1 MRTQLL
7 FFCLLLLA
15 VFSLTG
21 CTRERPT
28 PTATPTTETTSGSE
42 QGGAEPVVET
52 VGTVAA
58 SPSPTQEAT
67 TPTPE
72 PTATRPVI
80 QYTVRSGD
88 TINSIASSFGIS
100 VQQLRELNN
109 LLDDNIMAGQI
120 LRIPEGE
127 PTPTPEP
134 FRHTV
139 AANETLSSIA
149 ALYGVN
155 YNTLIEVNNIL
166 NPDALQVGQTLLIP
180 GVVAPGAASETETST
195 TDGIATTETT
205 TTSPQDPVIHVVQPG
220 ETLSSI
226 ASLYDVSTADIGAVN
241 NISNPNLLRAG
252 QRLVI
257 PGVTQRQMMEAR
269 SLSHVVQSGESL
281 SEISQQYG
289 VSMQDIMAANDLTD
303 PNTIMV
309 GQRLLIPQP

>member
-7 FFCLLLLA
+7 LSSFILLA
-15 VFSLTG
+15 VLSLTA

-28 PTATPTTETTSGSE
+28 PEATATVESTSGSE
-42 QGGAEPVVET
+42 QGGADPVVET
-52 VGTVAA
+52 VGTTVA
-58 SPSPTQEAT
+58 SPSPSPEAN

-72 PTATRPVI
+72 PIATRAVI

-88 TINSIASSFGIS
+88 TINSIATTFGIS

-139 AANETLSSIA
+139 KVNETLSSIA

-155 YNTLIEVNNIL
+155 SNTLIEVNNIL

-180 GVVAPGAASETETST
+180 GVAAPGAAAGSSTS
-195 TDGIATTETT
+195 APETT
-205 TTSPQDPVIHVVQPG
+205 TTNPQDPVIHVVQPG

-226 ASLYDVSTADIGAVN
+226 AGLYSVSAADISTVN
-241 NISNPNLLRAG
+241 NIGNPNLLRAG
-252 QRLVI
+252 QRLII

-269 SLSHVVQSGESL
+269 SIAHVVQSGESL
-281 SEISQQYG
+281 SKIAEQYG
-289 VSMQDIMAANDLTD
+289 VSMQAIMAANDLTD